1 MTREFYGIPDLSEV
15 SKISYPV
22 VWQDREYSFTI
33 YNNNRSE
40 EMILSIS
47 TLDENDNEVS
57 IASNINLVVD
67 IDLLS
72 WLKSEYINGRLYLMS
87 DDGSSFKPTYLDISD
102 KYSFLF
108 ITEDEFEEE

>member
-1 MTREFYGIPDLSEV
+1 MALEFYGIPDLSEV
-15 SKISYPV
+15 SKTSYPI

-40 EMILSIS
+40 EMILFIT
-47 TLDENDNEVS
+47 TLDENDNEIS
-57 IASNINLVVD
+57 IASNINLVIN

-72 WLKSEYINGRLYLMS
+72 WVESEYIEGSLYLVA
-87 DDGSSFKPTYLDISD
+87 DDNSFLKPTYLDISD